1 MKKLMI
7 STSVL
12 VGVAVLGGG
21 YLLWPNGS
29 QSATPVATTTTS
41 SAVTKK
47 VTSPAAKAASTK
59 TSSQQSSSDSSK
71 STPSSQTTPTGTSQ
85 SSSAKTQS
93 TTTATSTSTTGTVAT
108 DNLSADQINDWV
120 WQQLAAEYQGT
131 KTTKADFGFNQTK
144 KADGLVY
151 IEVRETVN
159 DQVSHLA
166 GIFRVNAN
174 GQLEKQD
181 TAKGADAWDVVAQ
194 AYK

>member
-29 QSATPVATTTTS
+29 QKATPVATTDTS

-47 VTSPAAKAASTK
+47 VTSSVTKSAATHDSSQPASSSAAKV
-59 TSSQQSSSDSSK
+59 
-71 STPSSQTTPTGTSQ
+71 TPATGTSAS
-85 SSSAKTQS
+85 SSSASAVKQ
-93 TTTATSTSTTGTVAT
+93 TTTAVAT
-108 DNLSADQINDWV
+108 TNGTATNNQLTTAQINDWV

-144 KADGLVY
+144 KSDGLVY
-151 IEVRETVN
+151 IEARETGN

-166 GIFRVNAN
+166 GLFRVNAN

-181 TAKGADAWDVVAQ
+181 TAKGADVWDVVSQ
-194 AYK
+194 TYK